1 MIDERLVLGLVVLI
15 RTLIGRRYLF
25 NEFRVIVQEFRFVFL
40 QRLTRI
46 FQFVYNFL
54 AEVMIFIFP

>member
-1 MIDERLVLGLVVLI
+1 MIDECLVLGLVVLI
-15 RTLIGRRYLF
+15 RTLIGGRNLF
-25 NEFRVIVQEFRFVFL
+25 DDFCIIVQQFRFVFL